1 MYAYPIDYGSLE
13 DLMMSAASNSTK
25 ILIVDDDDDL
35 ASGLEF
41 LLTTK
46 KWSTQRFSS
55 GESFIASIEEDV
67 TLVSNPGAILLD
79 VRMLGISGF
88 DVFYWLQSNH
98 PDASKPI
105 IFLTGHGELPQ
116 AVQMM
121 KRGAFDF
128 IQKPFDSSNLLS
140 LIDSAVKESHARFSA
155 VETVHQALD
164 LLKTLTDKERLVMDS
179 IFNGDSNREI
189 ADLLGNSVRT
199 VELHRASIFHKLKV
213 KNAIELTRFLKRLEK
228 NSHIKQ

>member
-1 MYAYPIDYGSLE
+1 
-13 DLMMSAASNSTK
+13 MSSNSNIPK
-25 ILIVDDDDDL
+25 IIIVDDDDDL

-46 KWSTQRFSS
+46 KWSSERFSS
-55 GESFIASIEEDV
+55 GESFISSVEKDP
-67 TLVSNPGAILLD
+67 TLLKNPGVILLD

-88 DVFYWLQSNH
+88 DVFYWIQSNH
-98 PDASKPI
+98 PQSCKPI

-128 IQKPFDSSNLLS
+128 IQKPFDSSSLLGQ
-140 LIDSAVKESHARFSA
+140 IDSAVKESRHLFSSL
-155 VETVHQALD
+155 ENLHHSQE
-164 LLKTLTDKERLVMDS
+164 LLQSLTEKEQLVMRE
-179 IFNGDSNREI
+179 IYKGESNREI

-199 VELHRASIFHKLKV
+199 VELHRASIFDKLKV
-213 KNAIELTRFLKRLEK
+213 KNAIELARFLEK
-228 NSHIKQ
+228 FDSNFVIKQ

>member
-1 MYAYPIDYGSLE
+1 MNATSHPP
-13 DLMMSAASNSTK
+13 K

-35 ASGLEF
+35 AAGLEF
-41 LLTTK
+41 LLATK
-46 KWSTQRFSS
+46 KLPSIRFSS
-55 GESFIASIEEDV
+55 GESFISSIEEDGSLV
-67 TLVSNPGAILLD
+67 TDPGAILLD

-88 DVFYWLQSNH
+88 DVFYWLQSNY

-128 IQKPFDSSNLLS
+128 IQKPFDSANLLS
-140 LIDSAVKESHARFSA
+140 LIDSAVKESRTRFSA
-155 VETVHQALD
+155 KESVHYALD
-164 LLKTLTDKERLVMDS
+164 LLKMLTDKERLVM
-179 IFNGDSNREI
+179 NGVYKGESNREI

-199 VELHRASIFHKLKV
+199 VELHRASIFDKLKV
-213 KNAIELTRFLKRLEK
+213 KNAIELTRFLEHLDL